1 MSNLKKIIVSIPQ
14 SLLEQAELIMEEEQK
29 NRSELIREAL
39 TMYFAQK
46 KKERI
51 RNELIKGYKEMS
63 MINLELSEEGM
74 NDYLEDLK
82 EYETKLDSKR

>member
-14 SLLEQAELIMEEEQK
+14 YLLEQAELIMEEEQK

-39 TMYFAQK
+39 AMYFAQK
-46 KKERI
+46 EKERI
-51 RNELIKGYKEMS
+51 RNEMIKGYKEMS
-63 MINLELSEEGM
+63 MINSDLSEEGM

-82 EYETKLDSKR
+82 EYERKLDCKR

>member
-39 TMYFAQK
+39 AMYFAQK
-46 KKERI
+46 EKERI
-51 RNELIKGYKEMS
+51 RNEMIKGYKEMS
-63 MINLELSEEGM
+63 MINSDLSEEGM

-82 EYETKLDSKR
+82 EYERKLDCKR